1 VRKTV
6 TLVLVLFAVAYPF
19 WGANE
24 SGTPG
29 APGGGISGAAAGMS
43 AAQGAADALQNTPQF
58 NIRFFDQKV
67 YFLGDPIQLEVVIT
81 NTGTSTLRFKVANNR
96 AFNLDFDVRTTT
108 NVGLDHAKNFTIARN
123 SDQPVFFREV
133 SLEPSDRYS
142 VVVDL
147 ASYAMFTSPGQYV
160 LLATFYPDLF
170 TGPGSNALKS
180 NRLALNVKPAVVTA
194 EEKALVQAETGAMLA
209 RSILPPDEVVGWTIG
224 ARQKSQWERFFLY
237 LDLEALMRK
246 NPDKDRSFRN
256 ATETSRR
263 QMVDQFRLA
272 LRQMTIQQD
281 ISVIPTSYQIL
292 KTSYDSSD
300 ATVQVLEKFK
310 YPDYTEL
317 KQYTYHLKKSDRYW
331 IIYDYEIRNQ
341 GTE

>member
-1 VRKTV
+1 MRKTV
-6 TLVLVLFAVAYPF
+6 TIILVHFAVAYPF

-24 SGTPG
+24 NSMPG
-29 APGGGISGAAAGMS
+29 PSDGNAVSPGSAGGMQDIE
-43 AAQGAADALQNTPQF
+43 QF
-58 NIRFFDQKV
+58 SIRFFDQKV
-67 YFLGDPIQLEVVIT
+67 YFLGDPIQVEAVIT
-81 NTGTSTLRFKVANNR
+81 NTGTDTLRFKVADNR
-96 AFNLDFDVRTTT
+96 VFNLDFDVRTTT
-108 NVGLDHAKNFTIARN
+108 NVGLDHAKEFTIARN
-123 SDQPVFFREV
+123 SDQPVFFREM
-133 SLEPSDRYS
+133 SLEPGDKYS

-147 ASYAMFTSPGQYV
+147 ALYAMFSSPGQYV
-160 LLATFYPDLF
+160 LQSAFYPDLF
-170 TGPGSNALKS
+170 KGAGSSSLKS
-180 NRLALNVKPAVVTA
+180 NRLVLNVKPAVVTA

-209 RSILPPDEVVGWTIG
+209 RSILPPDEVVSWTIG

-237 LDLEALMRK
+237 LDLESLMRK

-256 ATETSRR
+256 ATETARR
-263 QMVDQFRLA
+263 QMMDQFRQQ

-281 ISVIPTSYQIL
+281 ISVIPTSWQVL
-292 KTSYDSSD
+292 KTSYDSTD